1 MNEKLENKLNIETD
15 SYLTDEELEALI
27 SEVEESDQV
36 EAPGYLL
43 DNILGL
49 INKAGEEEHKAFAED
64 ENKLP
69 EQRIAKPPKIM
80 DIAERKKAYRFYC
93 FKVVAG
99 VAAAIALLFVIP
111 FVGKRI
117 PIEMQDVS
125 IGIEKED
132 RVEIPDREE
141 YLESISVSREDYEN
155 RSYNKIKRT
164 IGKVNDYL
172 N

>member
-27 SEVEESDQV
+27 SEVEETDEV

-43 DNILGL
+43 DNILGIL
-49 INKAGEEEHKAFAED
+49 DKAGEDEHAAFAED
-64 ENKLP
+64 VNKLP
-69 EQRIAKPPKIM
+69 EPRIAKPPKIM
-80 DIAERKKAYRFYC
+80 DITARKRAYRTYC
-93 FKVVAG
+93 FKVVAC

-111 FVGKRI
+111 FMGKRI
-117 PIEMQDVS
+117 PVELQDVS
-125 IGIEKED
+125 IGIEKEN

-155 RSYNKIKRT
+155 RSYNKIKRA

-172 N
+172 D

>member
-27 SEVEESDQV
+27 SEVEETDEV

-43 DNILGL
+43 DNILGIL
-49 INKAGEEEHKAFAED
+49 DKAGEDEHAAFAED

-80 DIAERKKAYRFYC
+80 DITARKRAYRTYC

-99 VAAAIALLFVIP
+99 VAAAIALLIVIP
-111 FVGKRI
+111 IVGKRV
-117 PIEMQDVS
+117 PIELQDVS

>member
-15 SYLTDEELEALI
+15 SYLTDEELDALI

-111 FVGKRI
+111 FMGKRI
-117 PIEMQDVS
+117 PVELQDVS
-125 IGIEKED
+125 IGIEKEN

>member
-27 SEVEESDQV
+27 SEVEETDEV

-43 DNILGL
+43 DNILGIL
-49 INKAGEEEHKAFAED
+49 DKAGEDEHAAFAED
-64 ENKLP
+64 VNKLP
-69 EQRIAKPPKIM
+69 EPRIAKPPKIM
-80 DIAERKKAYRFYC
+80 DITARKRAYRTYC

-99 VAAAIALLFVIP
+99 VAAAIALLIVIP
-111 FVGKRI
+111 IVGKRV
-117 PIEMQDVS
+117 PIELQDVS
-125 IGIEKED
+125 IGIERED

-141 YLESISVSREDYEN
+141 YLESISVSREEYEN
-155 RSYNKIKRT
+155 RSYNKIKRA

-172 N
+172 D

>member
-80 DIAERKKAYRFYC
+80 DIAERKKVYRFYC

-125 IGIEKED
+125 IGIEKEN

>member
-15 SYLTDEELEALI
+15 SYLTDEELDALI

-111 FVGKRI
+111 FMGKRI
-117 PIEMQDVS
+117 PVELQDVS
-125 IGIEKED
+125 IGIEKEN

-155 RSYNKIKRT
+155 SSYNKIKRT